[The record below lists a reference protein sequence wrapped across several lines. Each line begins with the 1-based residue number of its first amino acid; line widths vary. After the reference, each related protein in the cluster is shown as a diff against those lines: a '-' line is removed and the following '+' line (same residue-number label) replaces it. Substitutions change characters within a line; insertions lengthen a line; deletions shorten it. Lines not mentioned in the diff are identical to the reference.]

1 MEGII
6 NFHNH
11 IMFFLV
17 GTGIF
22 VVWLIDRRLSLYN
35 IDNNKNDIDNFIF
48 KKVGFFI

>member
-22 VVWLIDRRLSLYN
+22 VVWLTGRRLSLYN
-35 IDNNKNDIDNFIF
+35 IGNNKNDIDNFIF